1 VSGGAQRAGVWLV
14 IIVLCA
20 AVPAVTSGFTV
31 GLSGPGP
38 WVDDTVLSPGERSEF
53 EARRAALATHA
64 TDLIDRMGSCGD
76 LRSLVRE
83 SLAGIQQV
91 HAVEV
96 GLVLLTSSPPKM
108 PVTFALALTSG
119 RVVWDRLTVTVPVRP
134 GVVPLGGPAGERA
147 APPCGPTRR

>member
-1 VSGGAQRAGVWLV
+1 MSGGAHRAGAWLV

-31 GLSGPGP
+31 GGSRPGP
-38 WVDDTVLSPGERSEF
+38 WADDTVLSPGERSEF
-53 EARRAALATHA
+53 EERRAALATHA

-83 SLAGIQQV
+83 SLAGIQHV

-96 GLVLLTSSPPKM
+96 GLVLLTSSPPKI
-108 PVTFALALTSG
+108 PVTFAIALTSG
-119 RVVWDRLTVTVPVRP
+119 RVVWDRLTVTVPVRAI
-134 GVVPLGGPAGERA
+134 VVPLGGPGERA

>member
-1 VSGGAQRAGVWLV
+1 
-14 IIVLCA
+14 
-20 AVPAVTSGFTV
+20 
-31 GLSGPGP
+31 
-38 WVDDTVLSPGERSEF
+38 
-53 EARRAALATHA
+53 
-64 TDLIDRMGSCGD
+64 MGSCGD

>member
-1 VSGGAQRAGVWLV
+1 MRGGAHRAGARLV
-14 IIVLCA
+14 IMVLCA
-20 AVPAVTSGFTV
+20 AVPAVTHGFTV
-31 GLSGPGP
+31 GGSRPGP
-38 WVDDTVLSPGERSEF
+38 WVDDAVLSPGERSEL
-53 EARRAALATHA
+53 EERRAALATRA